1 MLAPMLALLDR
12 CSDHIYMYASRS
24 AAMELAAELPA
35 AELLAAWPPSSPSP
49 HSSSLTDPFGAIAKP
64 ARWWGKKHD
73 ADPLMLRIGSTKKS
87 HMLL

>member
-1 MLAPMLALLDR
+1 MLALLDR
-12 CSDHIYMYASRS
+12 CSDHIYMCASRS

-64 ARWWGKKHD
+64 GGGEKKHD
-73 ADPLMLRIGSTKKS
+73 AGPLMLRIGSTKKS